1 MNSQTLPG
9 SLGCLI
15 LLFFFLLTYGFT
27 QTAAAG
33 NTSSDSIRFGIL
45 SIAPPA
51 RIHARWQP
59 FVDYVS
65 REMGQT
71 VKVVIPRG
79 FKKMKTAVGKGEV
92 DFFYINSRVFYRLKS
107 RGQAVGLLQ
116 MQNLEGKVTSRSEIY
131 VRRDSGIKNINELK
145 GKTIAYVSPMGAGGY
160 LAPRAKL
167 MSLGIVS
174 GDKEK
179 EVFTKNLSN
188 SIHQVVLKDVNA
200 GTMCGVNFKLMSK
213 KVDTGELVVIGMSDD
228 YPENVI
234 AARQNIAPLQLK
246 KFQQVVANMP
256 NTEKGRQVLE
266 KMRSMKII
274 KFIPYDPGIEKITK
288 KLLKQAKLKP

>member
-1 MNSQTLPG
+1 
-9 SLGCLI
+9 
-15 LLFFFLLTYGFT
+15 
-27 QTAAAG
+27 
-33 NTSSDSIRFGIL
+33 
-45 SIAPPA
+45 
-51 RIHARWQP
+51 
-59 FVDYVS
+59 
-65 REMGQT
+65 
-71 VKVVIPRG
+71 
-79 FKKMKTAVGKGEV
+79 
-92 DFFYINSRVFYRLKS
+92 
-107 RGQAVGLLQ
+107 

-131 VRRDSGIKNINELK
+131 VRRDSGIKSINELK

-167 MSLGIVS
+167 MSQGIVS

-179 EVFTKNLSN
+179 EVFTKNLST
-188 SIHQVVLKDVNA
+188 SIHQVILKDVNA

-213 KVDTGELVVIGMSDD
+213 KVDTGELVVIGMSDE

-274 KFIPYDPGIEKITK
+274 KFIPYDPAIEKITK

>member
-1 MNSQTLPG
+1 MNSRTLPVP
-9 SLGCLI
+9 LIYLI
-15 LLFFFLLTYGFT
+15 LLSSSLFAYGVA
-27 QTAAAG
+27 QTASA
-33 NTSSDSIRFGIL
+33 NSVPSHSMRFGIL

-51 RIHARWQP
+51 RIHAQWQP

-65 REMGQT
+65 REMGQAI
-71 VKVVIPRG
+71 KIVIPRG
-79 FKKMKTAVGKGEV
+79 FKKMKIAVKKGEV

-107 RGQAVGLLQ
+107 RSQAVGLLQ
-116 MQNLEGKVTSRSEIY
+116 MQNLDGKVTSRSEIY
-131 VRRDSGIKNINELK
+131 VRRDSGIKSISELR

-167 MSLGIVS
+167 MSQGIIS

-179 EVFTKNLSN
+179 EIFTKNLTN
-188 SIHQVVLKDVNA
+188 SIHQVVLNDVNA

-213 KVDTGELVVIGMSDD
+213 KVNTGELVVIGMSDE
-228 YPENVI
+228 YPENII
-234 AARQNIAPLQLK
+234 AARQNIAPMQLK

-256 NTEKGRQVLE
+256 NTEQGRQVLE
-266 KMRSMKII
+266 KMRDMKII
-274 KFIPYDPGIEKITK
+274 KFIPYDPVIEKITK